1 MTSPLTGITIVDLTQ
16 FLSGPFGTQ
25 ILGDLG
31 AEVLKIEPPQ
41 GDVSRTVPPHFI
53 AGDSAYFLSTN
64 RNKKSLVIDAREAE
78 GRDLIKQLAA
88 TADVLIENYRPGV
101 AARLGLGYD
110 ELHKANSRLIWC
122 SISGFG
128 QDGPYRDR
136 PAYDM
141 IVQAISGGMSMTGE
155 RGGPP
160 VRTGVPIGDLA
171 AGMYAVIGILAA
183 LHRRG
188 ETGEGEH
195 VDISMLDCQIA
206 MLSYQASYYLH
217 SGNVPG
223 RQGRGHDAIPTY
235 RCFTCGD
242 GVDIA
247 VTANSERMWQAL
259 CEVLGQPGLATDARF
274 VNLTARLSHRAE
286 LEPLLETLFL
296 AHSAAQWATRLEE
309 AGIPAALVNT
319 VDVALADPQV
329 HHREMVVQLEGSRP
343 GQHVRVAG
351 NPIKYLRAG
360 REPRDYPPARG
371 SETREILLRMGLNT
385 ATIDKLHCKG
395 VVKSPD

>member
-1 MTSPLTGITIVDLTQ
+1 MTSPLTGVTILDLTQ

-31 AEVLKIEPPQ
+31 AEVLKVEPPQ

-53 AGDSAYFLSTN
+53 AGDSAYYLSTN
-64 RNKKSLVIDAREAE
+64 RNKKSLVIDARQPE
-78 GRDLIKQLAA
+78 GLDLIKKIAS

-101 AARLGLGYD
+101 AGRLGIDYD
-110 ELHKANSRLIWC
+110 ELRKTNPRLIWC

-128 QDGPYRDR
+128 QDGPYRYR

-160 VRTGVPIGDLA
+160 VRTGVPLGDLA
-171 AGMYAVIGILAA
+171 AGMYGVIGILAA

-195 VDISMLDCQIA
+195 IDISMLDCQIA

-242 GVDIA
+242 GVDVA
-247 VTANSERMWQAL
+247 VTANSECMWQAL
-259 CEVLGQPGLATDARF
+259 CAVLGHAALATDERF
-274 VNLTARLSHRAE
+274 VNLAARLSNRVE
-286 LEPLLETLFL
+286 LEPLLEELFL
-296 AHSAAQWATRLEE
+296 AQPAAEWATRLEA

-329 HHREMVVQLEGSRP
+329 LHREMVVQLEGSQP
-343 GQHVRVAG
+343 GQQARVAG
-351 NPIKYLRAG
+351 NPIKYRHAG
-360 REPRDYPPARG
+360 REPRVYPPGRG
-371 SETREILLRMGLNT
+371 GDTREILLRMGLD
-385 ATIDKLHCKG
+385 AAAIDTLKSKG
-395 VVKSPD
+395 VVASPD